1 LSLVS
6 GVGPRIL
13 TQLLDHFGSPE
24 NVLSAAPSELREIPG
39 VGPKLARA
47 ISAATSEIDVAAELA
62 TCRDHGIQIL
72 TAEDEKYPRML
83 AQIIDP
89 PGVLFLQGE
98 ITAADSVAVAIVGS
112 RHATRYGVAQAERLA
127 GGLART
133 GITVVGG
140 LARGIDAAAHRA
152 ALAAGGR
159 TIAVLG
165 GGLLKIYPPE
175 HQELAQQISRQGGLV
190 SEMPPNYVATRNS
203 FPQRNRII
211 SGLSLGTIVVEAAER
226 SGALITA
233 RHSMEQN
240 REVFAVPG
248 PVDSRNSRG
257 CHALLRDGAQLV
269 EAVKDV
275 VEQLGPLVDTSEHDD
290 GRQIR
295 HPAELQLNTAE
306 TAVLQAIDTEP
317 TIVDQIIQ
325 KTGLPAHRVL
335 STISVLE
342 VRQLIDRLPGGK
354 VARR

>member
-175 HQELAQQISRQGGLV
+175 HQELAQQISRQG
-190 SEMPPNYVATRNS
+190 A
-203 FPQRNRII
+203 
-211 SGLSLGTIVVEAAER
+211 
-226 SGALITA
+226 
-233 RHSMEQN
+233 
-240 REVFAVPG
+240 
-248 PVDSRNSRG
+248 
-257 CHALLRDGAQLV
+257 
-269 EAVKDV
+269 
-275 VEQLGPLVDTSEHDD
+275 
-290 GRQIR
+290 
-295 HPAELQLNTAE
+295 
-306 TAVLQAIDTEP
+306 
-317 TIVDQIIQ
+317 
-325 KTGLPAHRVL
+325 
-335 STISVLE
+335 
-342 VRQLIDRLPGGK
+342 
-354 VARR
+354 